1 MSSLIQVDYAPEGEF
16 SNCRRIHFRADI
28 PKQKAGPLMLPQ
40 KTECRSDA
48 RYLPAL
54 CFFAFGAA
62 MRGLQCP
69 AAACFCAAAR
79 RGRTRDSG
87 AGRLFVK
94 WERKFCL
101 ELARCVRRIETLCRA
116 GGGEQLQLIRRQ
128 LVRVGERA
136 GADHLS
142 QRVVRGGKRCIS
154 AARPRSFSMSNA
166 MV

>member
-1 MSSLIQVDYAPEGEF
+1 
-16 SNCRRIHFRADI
+16 
-28 PKQKAGPLMLPQ
+28 MLPQ
-40 KTECRSDA
+40 KNRVPLRCAIPPRAMLFCVRCSDA
-48 RYLPAL
+48 RI
-54 CFFAFGAA
+54 A
-62 MRGLQCP
+62 MPCGGVFLRCGP
-69 AAACFCAAAR
+69 ER
-79 RGRTRDSG
+79 SD

-101 ELARCVRRIETLCRA
+101 VLARRVRRIETLCRA

-128 LVRVGERA
+128 LIRVGERA
-136 GADHLS
+136 GADHLG

>member
-1 MSSLIQVDYAPEGEF
+1 
-16 SNCRRIHFRADI
+16 
-28 PKQKAGPLMLPQ
+28 MLRP
-40 KTECRSDA
+40 
-48 RYLPAL
+48 
-54 CFFAFGAA
+54 GGGG
-62 MRGLQCP
+62 RGT
-69 AAACFCAAAR
+69 A
-79 RGRTRDSG
+79 G

-94 WERKFCL
+94 WEQKFCL
-101 ELARCVRRIETLCRA
+101 VLARRVRRIETLCRA

-136 GADHLS
+136 GADHLG